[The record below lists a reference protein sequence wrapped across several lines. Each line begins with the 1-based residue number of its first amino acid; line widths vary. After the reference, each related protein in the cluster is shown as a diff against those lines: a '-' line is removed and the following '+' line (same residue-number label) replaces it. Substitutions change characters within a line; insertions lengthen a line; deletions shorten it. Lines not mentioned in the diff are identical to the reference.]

1 MHCAI
6 HSLENVIK
14 LVFSFHKYFSVS
26 FVTSVDDLKKTIS
39 LPSLVDWRQN
49 GSVTE
54 VQSQGSCRSSYAFA
68 ATGSL
73 EAQYHHQTGNL
84 IKFSEQYLLDCSS
97 YNKTYNN
104 SGCHGGSVSESM
116 KFVSDNNGIDTEQ
129 SYPYQGSDNLL
140 CLLNRAQ
147 TNFTIKSINRIVPA
161 GQEWLLQTAIA
172 TIGPVA
178 VNFDA
183 SLESFQFYSSGI
195 YYDFACSK
203 TNGNH
208 YGLAI
213 GYGTEN
219 KLGYYI
225 VKNSF
230 GKSWGEDGY
239 IRMARFR
246 NNNCGIATNAI
257 YPLL

>member
-1 MHCAI
+1 M
-6 HSLENVIK
+6 
-14 LVFSFHKYFSVS
+14 
-26 FVTSVDDLKKTIS
+26 
-39 LPSLVDWRQN
+39 VDWRLN

-54 VQSQGSCRSSYAFA
+54 VQSQGSSCQGSSYAFA
-68 ATGSL
+68 TTGAL
-73 EAQYHHQTGNL
+73 EAQYQRQTGQL
-84 IKFSEQYLLDCSS
+84 IKFSEQNLLDCTS
-97 YNKTYNN
+97 NKKYNN
-104 SGCHGGSVSESM
+104 FGCRGGSVSESL
-116 KFVSDNNGIDTEQ
+116 KFVLDNNGIDTEQ
-129 SYPYQGSDNLL
+129 SYPYQGNTDNNDNST
-140 CLLNRAQ
+140 CQLNAVQ
-147 TNFTIKSINRIVPA
+147 TNFTIKSINRITPP
-161 GQEWLLQTAIA
+161 GLEWLLQTAIA

-178 VNFDA
+178 VHFDA

-230 GKSWGEDGY
+230 GRSWGENGY
-239 IRMARFR
+239 VRMARFLS
-246 NNNCGIATNAI
+246 NNCGIATNAI
-257 YPLL
+257 YALL